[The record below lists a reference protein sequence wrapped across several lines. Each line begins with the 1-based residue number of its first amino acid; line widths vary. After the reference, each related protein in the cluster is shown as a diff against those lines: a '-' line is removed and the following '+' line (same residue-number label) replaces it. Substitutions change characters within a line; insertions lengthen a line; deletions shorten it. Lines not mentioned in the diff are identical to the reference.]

1 MRVRSAWLF
10 LILALGI
17 VWAPL
22 AADAQQPGKVARI
35 GYLGGASPSVAAGG
49 LEVFR
54 KGLRDLGYV
63 EGRNVVIEYRY
74 AEGKFERLPD
84 LAAELVR
91 LKVDLIVAAATPPA
105 LAAQKAT
112 TSIPI
117 VIVGVGD
124 PVGSGL
130 VSSLARPGGN
140 ITGLSWLAGLEFAG
154 KRLELLKEAVP
165 TAARAAVLWNPTNPG
180 EVLTFSQLPGVA
192 QALGVRLQSVE
203 WREPRDFEGAFAS
216 MTRERADVL
225 LVFETPGIPLHAG
238 QIVALAARHRIPAMY
253 GRREFVNA
261 GGLMFHGPDVLHMYR
276 RAATY
281 VDKILK
287 GAKPADLPVEQPTRF
302 ELVINMKTAKALG
315 LTIPQPMLLRADE
328 VIR

>member
-1 MRVRSAWLF
+1 MNRRSA
-10 LILALGI
+10 LIVTLALGI
-17 VWAPL
+17 LSAPL
-22 AADAQQPGKVARI
+22 PADAQQAGKVYRI
-35 GYLGGASPSVAAGG
+35 GFLGGASPSVAARP
-49 LEVFR
+49 LEAFR
-54 KGLRDLGYV
+54 QGLRDLGYV
-63 EGRNVVIEYRY
+63 EGKNIVIEYRY

-105 LAAQKAT
+105 LAAQEAT

-117 VIVGVGD
+117 VIVGVAD

-140 ITGLSWLAGLEFAG
+140 ITGLSWFAGLEIGG

-165 TAARAAVLWNPTNPG
+165 TATRAAVLWNPTNPG
-180 EVLTFSQLPGVA
+180 DVLTFRQLPGMA

-225 LVFETPGIPLHAG
+225 FVFETPGITLYAG
-238 QIVALAARHRIPAMY
+238 QIVALAARHRIPTMY
-253 GRREFVNA
+253 GRREFVTA
-261 GGLMFHGPDVLHMYR
+261 GGLMFHGANLLDVLR

-287 GAKPADLPVEQPTRF
+287 GARPADLPVEQPTRF
-302 ELVINMKTAKALG
+302 ELVVNLKTAKAMG
-315 LTIPQPMLLRADE
+315 IAFPQSFLARADRMIE
-328 VIR
+328 

>member
-1 MRVRSAWLF
+1 MNRRSA
-10 LILALGI
+10 LIVTLALGI
-17 VWAPL
+17 LSAPL
-22 AADAQQPGKVARI
+22 PADAQQAGKVYRI
-35 GYLGGASPSVAAGG
+35 GFLGGASPSVAARP
-49 LEVFR
+49 LEAFR
-54 KGLRDLGYV
+54 QGLRDLGYV
-63 EGRNVVIEYRY
+63 EGKNIVIEYRY

-105 LAAQKAT
+105 LAAQEAT

-117 VIVGVGD
+117 VIVGVAD

-140 ITGLSWLAGLEFAG
+140 ITGLSWFAGLEIGG

-165 TAARAAVLWNPTNPG
+165 TATRAAVLWNPTNPG
-180 EVLTFSQLPGVA
+180 DVLTFRQLPGMA

-225 LVFETPGIPLHAG
+225 FVFETPGITLYAG
-238 QIVALAARHRIPAMY
+238 QIVALAARHRIPTMY
-253 GRREFVNA
+253 GRREFVTA
-261 GGLMFHGPDVLHMYR
+261 GGLMFHGANLLDVLR

-287 GAKPADLPVEQPTRF
+287 GARPADLPVEQPTRF
-302 ELVINMKTAKALG
+302 ELVVNLKTAKALG
-315 LTIPQPMLLRADE
+315 LTIPPSVLIRADE
-328 VIR
+328 VIE